1 MGLLTDPGA
10 TKSLATKID
19 KFGDKLG
26 ALGFL
31 AGCVW
36 LVLQSCSVGIIM
48 FIAVT
53 FILARIRWV
62 GNKLQQFFADILF
75 SRTNSNGISGV

>member
-26 ALGFL
+26 ALGFF

-36 LVLQSCSVGIIM
+36 LVLQSCSVGII
-48 FIAVT
+48 
-53 FILARIRWV
+53 FILTLKVCIF
-62 GNKLQQFFADILF
+62 N
-75 SRTNSNGISGV
+75 